1 MRDQGDSC
9 DCLTK
14 LFTIPKSYLAS
25 EFLVANCIVE
35 NRDDYKEKYMLA
47 GGALGEDISQ
57 IPMSSICRRFAHRW
71 RGLRSDSGIPTLQ
84 TYLTNPDPTLQPNTI
99 LIDVISSS
107 LLRVR
112 LFATGLVSMGGID
125 LTGSNLLD
133 FADSADTATEMWKT
147 THLIT
152 DHPCALLSTKLASTA
167 SGRHVSIQEISFPVL
182 PFQGSPPCLVS
193 GISLIKALDF
203 RDTVFRVVSYTEA
216 RWIDIGYGIP
226 DHVVDISAP
235 IEE

>member
-1 MRDQGDSC
+1 M
-9 DCLTK
+9 
-14 LFTIPKSYLAS
+14 
-25 EFLVANCIVE
+25 LVAHYTAEYRVAYKN
-35 NRDDYKEKYMLA
+35 NRMS
-47 GGALGEDISQ
+47 GRGVLGEDISQ
-57 IPMSSICRRFAHRW
+57 VPMSSSCRKFADRW
-71 RGLRSDSGIPTLQ
+71 QSLRGGAGIPTLQ

-125 LTGSNLLD
+125 LTGLNLLD
-133 FADSADTATEMWKT
+133 FVHTPDTAAEMWKT

-152 DHPCALLSTKLASTA
+152 KHPCALLSTKLASTA

-182 PFQGSPPCLVS
+182 PFSGGPPCLAS

-203 RDTVFRVVSYTEA
+203 EDTVFRVVSYTAA
-216 RWIDIGYGIP
+216 RWIDVGYGVP
-226 DHVVDISAP
+226 DHVVDVRPGGAS
-235 IEE
+235 